1 MEDKDFLGYFNNF
14 GDKNIEVLKNS
25 ANNIVNTLLALDSN
39 FVRKLSRDSTEDA
52 LIKQKAENSLKQKY
66 DKGDLGENMTADL
79 NYTLKRLVRGLY
91 SENHKVKQGF
101 FLGSVLVLSRFKD
114 KVDFEKYMNFIKEE
128 TKINGTM
135 RNTELH
141 SMILGRMMCIS
152 AIVESGWIQIFPNQS
167 S

>member
-1 MEDKDFLGYFNNF
+1 
-14 GDKNIEVLKNS
+14 
-25 ANNIVNTLLALDSN
+25 
-39 FVRKLSRDSTEDA
+39 
-52 LIKQKAENSLKQKY
+52 LKQKY

-79 NYTLKRLVRGLY
+79 NYTLKRLVGGLY

-135 RNTELH
+135 RNSELH

-152 AIVESGWIQIFPNQS
+152 AIVESGWIQIFPN
-167 S
+167 